1 MVAFSPEE
9 RAALA
14 SLVTLGDTPAICRR
28 AQLLLLYEEG
38 LPTREVAAR
47 VGLSRGRARHWRR
60 LFQIKGM
67 EIFPSAHT
75 SAVGEEATISLPP
88 LAEENQPSPP
98 LPPLLEEAPK
108 GEESLDFLFSLQSP
122 GVTPTDSLAEAG
134 RKVLRFQFAQM
145 LRHEKGTK
153 LGEDIEALHDMRV
166 ATRRMRAACEVF
178 ADAFKPKPLNNHLKG
193 VRTTGRA
200 LGRVRDLDVFMDK
213 ARQYLQTLPIE
224 RQGELSPLLEAWQS
238 ERQAAREEMLA
249 HLGSEQYQTFKA
261 KFLDFLT
268 TPGAGAKKRQAFPPI
283 PQTVAQVAPI
293 LIYTRLAAAR
303 AFAPLLHTASLEQL
317 HALRIEFK
325 KLRYALEFFREVL
338 GGEAKEIINEI
349 KTLQD
354 HLGDLNDAKVAC
366 QLLRQ
371 FLEEWDLQQ
380 ANQPVDERQSPQPL
394 LDYLSFQHAERHRL
408 MITFQ
413 TAWQRFDCA
422 ELRQKLAAAVA
433 ML

>member
-1 MVAFSPEE
+1 
-9 RAALA
+9 
-14 SLVTLGDTPAICRR
+14 
-28 AQLLLLYEEG
+28 
-38 LPTREVAAR
+38 
-47 VGLSRGRARHWRR
+47 
-60 LFQIKGM
+60 
-67 EIFPSAHT
+67 
-75 SAVGEEATISLPP
+75 
-88 LAEENQPSPP
+88 
-98 LPPLLEEAPK
+98 
-108 GEESLDFLFSLQSP
+108 
-122 GVTPTDSLAEAG
+122 
-134 RKVLRFQFAQM
+134 M